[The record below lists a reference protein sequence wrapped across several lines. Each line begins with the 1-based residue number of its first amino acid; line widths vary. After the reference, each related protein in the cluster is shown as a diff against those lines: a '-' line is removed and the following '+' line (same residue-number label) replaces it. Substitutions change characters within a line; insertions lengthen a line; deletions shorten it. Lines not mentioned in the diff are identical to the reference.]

1 MKRIIF
7 SAVLLASISG
17 FSQATASAVTSV
29 TTSTAT
35 AVMLNEGT
43 VIKVALNDDIS
54 GKEVT
59 VGQKINFS
67 LSEDIIQ
74 GNYIVLKRGLKVL
87 GTVTDAAKSK
97 GLGKKGKLAFSI
109 DYLYL
114 ENGKVVKL
122 RSDITKKLNGSGA
135 LVATTAILL
144 SPLALFVHGKNA
156 KYEKGEVFEAY
167 VDENTTL

>member
-17 FSQATASAVTSV
+17 FAQETASVNVSANAATASVT
-29 TTSTAT
+29 
-35 AVMLNEGT
+35 LNEGSI
-43 VIKVALNDDIS
+43 IKVALNDDIS
-54 GKEVT
+54 GKEVS

-74 GNYIVLKRGLKVL
+74 GNYIVLRKGLKVV
-87 GTVTDAAKSK
+87 GTVTEAAKSK
-97 GLGKKGKLAFSI
+97 GLGKKGKLSFSI

-135 LVATTAILL
+135 LVATTAVLL
-144 SPLALFVHGKNA
+144 TPLALFVKGKNA

-167 VDENTTL
+167 VDENTTI

>member
-1 MKRIIF
+1 MKKIIF
-7 SAVLLASISG
+7 SAILLASISG
-17 FSQATASAVTSV
+17 IAQEAASVNASAIVATSAVT
-29 TTSTAT
+29 
-35 AVMLNEGT
+35 LNEGA
-43 VIKVALNDDIS
+43 ILKVALNDDIS

-74 GNYIVLKRGLKVL
+74 GNTIVLRKGLKVV
-87 GTVTDAAKSK
+87 GTVTEAAKSK
-97 GLGKKGKLAFSI
+97 GLGKKGKLSFSI

-135 LVATTAILL
+135 LVVTTAVLL

>member
-7 SAVLLASISG
+7 SAILLASISG
-17 FSQATASAVTSV
+17 FAQETASVPVSANVAPTSV
-29 TTSTAT
+29 TLS
-35 AVMLNEGT
+35 EGT
-43 VIKVALNDDIS
+43 ILKVALNDDIS

-74 GNYIVLKRGLKVL
+74 GNLIVLRKGLKVV
-87 GTVTDAAKSK
+87 GTVTEAAKSK
-97 GLGKKGKLAFSI
+97 GLGKKGKLSFSI

-114 ENGKVVKL
+114 ENSKVVKL

-135 LVATTAILL
+135 LVATTAVLL
-144 SPLALFVHGKNA
+144 TPLALFVKGKNA

-167 VDENTTL
+167 IDENTTI

>member
-7 SAVLLASISG
+7 SALLLSSLSG
-17 FSQATASAVTSV
+17 FAQETASAVVPASV
-29 TTSTAT
+29 VSAAT
-35 AVMLNEGT
+35 VTLSEGT

-74 GNYIVLKRGLKVL
+74 GNYIVLKKGLKVL
-87 GTVTDAAKSK
+87 GTVTEAAKSK
-97 GLGKKGKLAFSI
+97 GLGKKGKLSFSI

-114 ENGKVVKL
+114 DNGKVVKL
-122 RSDITKKLNGSGA
+122 RSDVTKKLNGSGA
-135 LVATTAILL
+135 LVVTTAVLL

-167 VDENTTL
+167 IDENTTI

>member
-7 SAVLLASISG
+7 SAILLASITG
-17 FSQATASAVTSV
+17 FAQETASVAVTANV
-29 TTSTAT
+29 APTSIT
-35 AVMLNEGT
+35 LNEGT
-43 VIKVALNDDIS
+43 IVKVALNDDIS

-74 GNYIVLKRGLKVL
+74 GNFIVLRKGLKVV
-87 GTVTDAAKSK
+87 GTVTEAAKSK
-97 GLGKKGKLAFSI
+97 GLGKKGKLSFSI

-135 LVATTAILL
+135 LVATTAVLL
-144 SPLALFVHGKNA
+144 TPLALFVKGKNA

-167 VDENTTL
+167 IDENTTI

>member
-1 MKRIIF
+1 MKKIIF
-7 SAVLLASISG
+7 SAILLASITG
-17 FSQATASAVTSV
+17 FAQQTANVNVSANVLSSAVT
-29 TTSTAT
+29 
-35 AVMLNEGT
+35 LNEGS
-43 VIKVALNDDIS
+43 ILKVALNDDIS
-54 GKEVT
+54 GKEVS

-74 GNYIVLKRGLKVL
+74 GNTIVLRKGLKVV
-87 GTVTDAAKSK
+87 GTVTEAAKSK
-97 GLGKKGKLAFSI
+97 GLGKKGKLSFSI

-135 LVATTAILL
+135 LVATTAVLL
-144 SPLALFVHGKNA
+144 TPLALFVKGKNA

-167 VDENTTL
+167 VDENTTI

>member
-7 SAVLLASISG
+7 SALLLSSLSG
-17 FSQATASAVTSV
+17 FAQETASAVVPVSV
-29 TTSTAT
+29 VSAAT
-35 AVMLNEGT
+35 VTLSEGT

-74 GNYIVLKRGLKVL
+74 GNYIVLKKGLKVL
-87 GTVTDAAKSK
+87 GTVTEAAKSK
-97 GLGKKGKLAFSI
+97 GLGKKGKLSFSI

-114 ENGKVVKL
+114 DNGKVVKL
-122 RSDITKKLNGSGA
+122 RSDVTKKLNGSGA
-135 LVATTAILL
+135 LVVTTAVLL

-167 VDENTTL
+167 IDENTTI

>member
-1 MKRIIF
+1 MKKIIF
-7 SAVLLASISG
+7 SAILLASITG
-17 FSQATASAVTSV
+17 FAQQTANVNVSANVSSSSV
-29 TTSTAT
+29 T
-35 AVMLNEGT
+35 LNEGS
-43 VIKVALNDDIS
+43 ILKVALNDDIS
-54 GKEVT
+54 GKEVS

-74 GNYIVLKRGLKVL
+74 GNTIVLRKGLKVV
-87 GTVTDAAKSK
+87 GTVTEAAKSK
-97 GLGKKGKLAFSI
+97 GLGKKGKLSFSI

-135 LVATTAILL
+135 LVATTAVLL
-144 SPLALFVHGKNA
+144 TPLALFVKGKNA

-167 VDENTTL
+167 VDENTTI